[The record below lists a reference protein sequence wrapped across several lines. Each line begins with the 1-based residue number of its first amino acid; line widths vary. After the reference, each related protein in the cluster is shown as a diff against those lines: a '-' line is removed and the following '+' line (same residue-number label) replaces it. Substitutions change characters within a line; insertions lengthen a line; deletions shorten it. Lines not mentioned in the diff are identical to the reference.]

1 MYFLELIKNYSK
13 NESVELLIDMDG
25 VIASYDFGKPL
36 NFKTKRPLK
45 SNITTL
51 EKISK
56 LKNVECTIL
65 SICHKDKEIE
75 DKNEWLD
82 RYAPFFPKNK
92 RFILS
97 KETIKEKSSAQMK
110 LDFIKN
116 YQSNKKIIIVDDDN
130 YILKELSKNAYEY
143 FSQTQRLTLLG
154 YIIKFIQTNKCS
166 ENHYRINIKMGNL
179 LFQKPKLYIHG

>member
-13 NESVELLIDMDG
+13 NQSVELLIDMDG

-36 NFKTKRPLK
+36 NFKIKRPLK
-45 SNITTL
+45 DNIKTL
-51 EKISK
+51 KQVSQ
-56 LKNVECTIL
+56 LKNVECSIL
-65 SICHKDKEIE
+65 SICHKDREIE

-82 RYAPFFPKNK
+82 RHASFFPKNR

-116 YQSNKKIIIVDDDN
+116 YQSDKKIILVDDDN
-130 YILKELSKNAYEY
+130 YILKELSKELKNVI
-143 FSQTQRLTLLG
+143 LL
-154 YIIKFIQTNKCS
+154 QDS
-166 ENHYRINIKMGNL
+166 ELID
-179 LFQKPKLYIHG
+179 